1 MEPPLSS
8 QPEWRITTTGR
19 PASHFEISCPFRKP
33 SCIDLQ
39 TVLRRARPADRET
52 PSTERLVTWT
62 FHEERVNRTDH
73 PQSRIV
79 PFRENGLATV
89 AVLETHSVSTCV
101 KHSAIAPLL
110 TYHDWRCSR
119 TWRYPTATFVPLL
132 SEFPNQSEGPV
143 SIVPK
148 MIACLSSQ
156 WSTYIQIDIELPAT
170 PERSSTRR

>member
-1 MEPPLSS
+1 MESPLSS

-33 SCIDLQ
+33 SFIDLQ

-79 PFRENGLATV
+79 PFRENSLATV
-89 AVLETHSVSTCV
+89 AVLETYR
-101 KHSAIAPLL
+101 SAPASSI
-110 TYHDWRCSR
+110 
-119 TWRYPTATFVPLL
+119 PTRLAMLPHLAVPDNH
-132 SEFPNQSEGPV
+132 P
-143 SIVPK
+143 
-148 MIACLSSQ
+148 
-156 WSTYIQIDIELPAT
+156 
-170 PERSSTRR
+170 